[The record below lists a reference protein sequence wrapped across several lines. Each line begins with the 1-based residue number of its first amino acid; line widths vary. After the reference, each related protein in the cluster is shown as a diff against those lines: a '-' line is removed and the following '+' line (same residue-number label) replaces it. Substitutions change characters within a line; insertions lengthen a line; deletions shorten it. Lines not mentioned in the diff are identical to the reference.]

1 MGGHVVDD
9 VPRVAP
15 LAEPFFFTRYARG
28 AVGCLLFVF
37 LALAVAFAGIGFA
50 VHLLWVVALV
60 FFVCW
65 LAGYAFARGQR
76 RAWRRRP
83 R

>member
-1 MGGHVVDD
+1 MGCFVV
-9 VPRVAP
+9 V
-15 LAEPFFFTRYARG
+15 
-28 AVGCLLFVF
+28 LLV
-37 LALAVAFAGIGFA
+37 LAVAFAGIGFA
-50 VHLLWVVALV
+50 VHLLWIVAAV

-76 RAWRRRP
+76 RAWRRR